1 MKPIQN
7 IQEYIDSGILEQ
19 FVLGLTTPEQNAE
32 ILQYKKAY
40 PEIAKEIAHIENTIE
55 QFGQAFA
62 KPMPQSVKDKV
73 LNEINKSSKVQSQN
87 ASPWKWISIFSILLL
102 AGILY
107 SFWNLNNIQKK
118 QIQLLENKIAIQDSL
133 KIQDSLALLDCS
145 NQLSFIKGKDVQRIK
160 LGGTEKSP
168 QSIANIY
175 YDKNNHRVV
184 LDDIELPETP
194 TDKQYQLWA
203 IVDNKPIDLGV
214 FDLTKKPINIEF
226 KFDSLPSAFAITLEA
241 IGGVPSPTMDMMY
254 VIGKM

>member
-19 FVLGLTTPEQNAE
+19 FVLGMTTPEQNAE
-32 ILQYKKAY
+32 ILQYKNNY
-40 PEIAKEIAHIENTIE
+40 PEIAEEIALIENALE

-62 KPMPQSVKDKV
+62 KPMPQPVKDKI
-73 LNEINKSSKVQSQN
+73 LNEVNKNSIVQTPN
-87 ASPWKWISIFSILLL
+87 ASPWKWICILSILVLG
-102 AGILY
+102 GILY
-107 SFWNLNNIQKK
+107 TYWKLNHIQKK
-118 QIQLLENKIAIQDSL
+118 QIQLLENKIALQDSL

-145 NQLSFIKGKDVQRIK
+145 NQLAFIKGKDVQRIK
-160 LGGTEKSP
+160 LNGTEKSP

-175 YDKNNHRVV
+175 YDKNNHRVI
-184 LDDIELPETP
+184 LDDIELPQAP

-203 IVDNKPIDLGV
+203 IVDNKPVDLGV
-214 FDLTKKPINIEF
+214 FDLGNKPIDIEF

-241 IGGVPSPTMDMMY
+241 RGGVPSPTMDMMY